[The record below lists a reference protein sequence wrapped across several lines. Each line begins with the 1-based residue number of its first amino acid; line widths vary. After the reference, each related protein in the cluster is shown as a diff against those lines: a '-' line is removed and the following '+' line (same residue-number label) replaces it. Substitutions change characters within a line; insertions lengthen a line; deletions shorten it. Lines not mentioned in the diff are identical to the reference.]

1 MMNCATLFSKPGCPY
16 CAAARDDLRR
26 RNVRYVDH
34 NIIDDRAALDRML
47 DLNGGKRMVPTIVE
61 GNQVKVGFH
70 GY

>member
-1 MMNCATLFSKPGCPY
+1 MMDSATLFSKPGCPY

-34 NIIDDRAALDRML
+34 NVIADRAALDRML

-61 GNQVKVGFH
+61 GDQVKVGFH